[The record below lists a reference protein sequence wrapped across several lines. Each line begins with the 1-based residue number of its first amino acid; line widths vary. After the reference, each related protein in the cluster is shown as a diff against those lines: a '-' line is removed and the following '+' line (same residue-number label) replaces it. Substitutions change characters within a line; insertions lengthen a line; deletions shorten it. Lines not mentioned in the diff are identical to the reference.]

1 MKITIMGSLGHIGLP
16 LTEQLVKQGHDVT
29 VITSSANRKQA
40 IETLGAKAA
49 VGGVEDADFLTK
61 AFTCADAVHTM
72 VPPDLGAPDLA
83 ARTKKIGKAIV
94 QAIVNSGVQNVLYVS
109 SYGAHLPEGTG
120 LIKDHHFIENDLCD
134 LNLKSLVLLRACYIY
149 YNTFAYI
156 PMIKAT
162 GNIYTNYGGDDLV
175 TFVSPKDISEA
186 AAEELTS
193 TTKGRRIRYVASDER
208 TCNEAAK
215 ALGDAIGKEIQWIII
230 SDEQFKANLEA
241 NGVPAGLAAE
251 LTELYAA
258 CHTGL
263 LHEDYE
269 KHKPVLGKV
278 KLEDFAKEFAARY
291 NQQ

>member
-1 MKITIMGSLGHIGLP
+1 MKITVMGSLGHIGKP
-16 LTEQLVKQGHDVT
+16 LTEQLVKQGHEVT
-29 VITSSANRKQA
+29 VITSSANRVA
-40 IETLGAKAA
+40 EIENLGAKAA
-49 VGGVEDADFLTK
+49 VGSVEDADFLNN
-61 AFTCADAVHTM
+61 AFTGADAVHTM
-72 VPPDLGAPDLA
+72 VPPDMTAPDLA
-83 ARTKKIGKAIV
+83 ARTHKIGKAIT
-94 QAIVNSGVQNVLYVS
+94 QAIKKSGVQNVLYVS

-120 LIKDHHFIENDLCD
+120 LIKDHHFIENDLSD
-134 LNLKSLVLLRACYIY
+134 LNLESLILLRACYIY

-175 TFVSPKDISEA
+175 TFVSPKDIAEA
-186 AAEELTS
+186 AADELTS
-193 TTKGRRIRYVASDER
+193 TKKGRRIRYVASDER

-241 NGVPAGLAAE
+241 NGVPPALAEE
-251 LTELYAA
+251 LAELYAA

-278 KLEDFAKEFAARY
+278 KLEEFAKEFAARY